1 MCCVSVWLSLV
12 SVWALLSWGYV
23 WRFVLKP
30 IHYVFLYGRIFFFF
44 FFPRL
49 RVEENNTFT
58 VVFPNPQ
65 HIHFHLL
72 FHAVDLK
79 LFTAFFF
86 FSVLSLSFPVV
97 VCFPFLLL
105 DLLLEHSKKSLPHH
119 VNSRL
124 SGWLHHVTKCFMS
137 HWDLTLSI
145 LLSTAASQHSV
156 MCSSTFKK
164 NNNKKRLNLKKK
176 QPAVQRL
183 KIVLALLE
191 NKQYIFSDKWLHR
204 RATLWCCCEQMCV
217 CAMPRAERCQT
228 RLRRW
233 YADLFGETPDCL
245 SLAVSL
251 RAISQPF
258 VERLE
263 AVISTSDS
271 STEDIVFAVKI
282 VVMPAVGSDNVALIL
297 FQCKTFKYF
306 FRAFSTPLTIPGG

>member
-1 MCCVSVWLSLV
+1 MSQSVLCLTEISL
-12 SVWALLSWGYV
+12 
-23 WRFVLKP
+23 
-30 IHYVFLYGRIFFFF
+30 
-44 FFPRL
+44 FP
-49 RVEENNTFT
+49 
-58 VVFPNPQ
+58 
-65 HIHFHLL
+65 
-72 FHAVDLK
+72 
-79 LFTAFFF
+79 F
-86 FSVLSLSFPVV
+86 FSPLLQVNTVSCVAVLLR
-97 VCFPFLLL
+97 
-105 DLLLEHSKKSLPHH
+105 K
-119 VNSRL
+119 
-124 SGWLHHVTKCFMS
+124 T
-137 HWDLTLSI
+137 T
-145 LLSTAASQHSV
+145 
-156 MCSSTFKK
+156 
-164 NNNKKRLNLKKK
+164 KKRLNLKKK

-282 VVMPAVGSDNVALIL
+282 VVMPAAGSDNVALIL